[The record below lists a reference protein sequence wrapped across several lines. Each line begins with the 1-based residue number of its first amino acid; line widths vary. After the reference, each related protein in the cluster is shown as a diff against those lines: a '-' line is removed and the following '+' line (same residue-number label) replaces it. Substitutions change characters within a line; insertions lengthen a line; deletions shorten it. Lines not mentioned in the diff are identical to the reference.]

1 MVLIFRALLFILIAI
16 GLYWCFKFFL
26 NPQRKM
32 TQALEEGRTLIM
44 DDKKVVHRNMLIAF
58 KGVLFEAEK
67 YMGTTEE
74 AFQIIK
80 IHVWPRDNQKLVG
93 LEKKDFQ
100 ELNRIIKA
108 RYPYADISWKSP
120 IKELLH
126 D

>member
-1 MVLIFRALLFILIAI
+1 MVLIFRALLFILLVIS
-16 GLYWCFKFFL
+16 LYWSFMFLL
-26 NPQRKM
+26 NPQRKLA
-32 TQALEEGRTLIM
+32 QALEEGRTLIM
-44 DDKKVVHRNMLIAF
+44 DDQKVVHRNMLIAF

-100 ELNRIIKA
+100 QLEKIIEA
-108 RYPYADISWKSP
+108 RYPYADVSWKSP
-120 IKELLH
+120 IKELF
-126 D
+126 